1 MMRRA
6 KTPDLDKLRQAPGR
20 EKLSVI
26 ITTFNEEV
34 NIADCIESVAWADEI
49 LVVDSFST
57 DRTVEVAKRYPVRLL
72 QREYYGSAAQKNWAI
87 DRVEHGWVLIVDAD
101 ERVTVPLAAEILVL
115 LTRSPQVDGYYIRRE
130 NVFIDRVMRHS
141 GWSTDK
147 VIRLFRRDKGRYPNR
162 RVHADLAIEGPTP
175 ELDHPFL
182 HYTFRSFGQYFD
194 KFLNYAEWGAAQ
206 AFREG
211 RTVGVLEIAG
221 RPFWRFFRTYFLQL
235 GFLDGLHGL
244 VLCTLQSF
252 GVFLK
257 YARLWEYRLR
267 TRRGEVIKLPA
278 FDEDPRTWQRQEGE
292 DGGDPETGHPLGAPG
307 ETAPREGGG
316 R

>member
-1 MMRRA
+1 MRRS
-6 KTPDLDKLRQAPGR
+6 KTEDLDALRQAPGR
-20 EKLSVI
+20 ALLSVI

-34 NIADCIESVAWADEI
+34 NIGDCIESVLWADEI
-49 LVVDSFST
+49 LVVDSFSK
-57 DRTVEVAKRYPVRLL
+57 DKTVEVAERYPVKVL
-72 QREYYGSAAQKNWAI
+72 QREYFGSAAQKNWAL
-87 DRVEHGWVLIVDAD
+87 DRVHHDWVLIVDAD
-101 ERVTVPLAAEILVL
+101 ERVTPELAAEILRVL
-115 LTRSPQVDGYYIRRE
+115 ASRPQVDGYYIKRE
-130 NVFIDRVMRHS
+130 NVFVDRVIAHS

-147 VIRLFRRDKGRYPNR
+147 VIRLFCREKGRYPNR

-175 ELDHPFL
+175 LLEHAFL
-182 HYTFRSFGQYFD
+182 HYTFRSFDQYFD

-221 RPFWRFFRTYFLQL
+221 RPLWRFLRTYVVQL

-244 VLCTLQSF
+244 VLCTLQAF

-267 TRRGEVIKLPA
+267 TKRGEVIHLPA
-278 FDEDPRTWQRQEGE
+278 FDEDPRTWQRGELEGE
-292 DGGDPETGHPLGAPG
+292 GVPD
-307 ETAPREGGG
+307 EG
-316 R
+316 

>member
-1 MMRRA
+1 MIRRSR
-6 KTPDLDKLRQAPGR
+6 TPPDLERLRQAPGR

-34 NIADCIESVAWADEI
+34 NIADCIESVRWADEI

-57 DRTVEVAKRYPVRLL
+57 DRTVEIAGRLPVRLL
-72 QREYYGSAAQKNWAI
+72 QREYYGSAAQKNWAL

-101 ERVTVPLAAEILVL
+101 ERVTNELAAEILVL
-115 LTRSPQVDGYYIRRE
+115 LTKAPPDVNGYYIRRE

-147 VIRLFRRDKGRYPNR
+147 VIRLFRRERGRYPNR
-162 RVHADLAIEGPTP
+162 RVHADLAIDGPTP
-175 ELDHPFL
+175 DLEHPFL
-182 HYTFRSFGQYFD
+182 HYTFRSFDQYFD

-211 RTVGVLEIAG
+211 RRVGILEIAG
-221 RPFWRFFRTYFLQL
+221 RPLWRFFRTYVLQL
-235 GFLDGLHGL
+235 GFLDGRHGL
-244 VLCTLQSF
+244 VLCTLQAF

-278 FDEDPRTWQRQEGE
+278 FDEDPRTWQRNEE
-292 DGGDPETGHPLGAPG
+292 EPEA
-307 ETAPREGGG
+307 
-316 R
+316 

>member
-1 MMRRA
+1 MRRKA
-6 KTPDLDKLRQAPGR
+6 EDLDALRQAPGR
-20 EKLSVI
+20 AALSVI
-26 ITTFNEEV
+26 ITTYNEEV
-34 NIADCIESVAWADEI
+34 NIGDCIESVLWADEI
-49 LVVDSFST
+49 LVVDSFSK
-57 DRTVEVAKRYPVRLL
+57 DGTVEVAQRYPVRLL
-72 QREYYGSAAQKNWAI
+72 QREYFGSAAQKNWAI
-87 DRVEHGWVLIVDAD
+87 DRVHHDWVLIVDAD
-101 ERVTVPLAAEILVL
+101 ERVTPELAAEILRVL
-115 LTRSPQVDGYYIRRE
+115 ASAPDVNGYYIKRE
-130 NVFIDRVMRHS
+130 NVFVDRVIRHS

-175 ELDHPFL
+175 LLDHAFL
-182 HYTFRSFGQYFD
+182 HYTFRSFDQYFE

-211 RTVGVLEIAG
+211 RSVGILEIAG
-221 RPFWRFFRTYFLQL
+221 RPLWRFLRTYVVQL

-267 TRRGEVIKLPA
+267 TQRGEVIHLPA
-278 FDEDPRTWQRQEGE
+278 FDEDPRTWQRSEEGE
-292 DGGDPETGHPLGAPG
+292 EAADAEP
-307 ETAPREGGG
+307 
-316 R
+316 

>member
-1 MMRRA
+1 MRRSNR
-6 KTPDLDKLRQAPGR
+6 KGPDLDELRRLPGR
-20 EKLSVI
+20 APLSVI

-34 NIADCIESVAWADEI
+34 NIADCIESVMWADEI

-57 DRTVEVAKRYPVRLL
+57 DKTVEIAQKYPVQLL
-72 QREYYGSAAQKNWAI
+72 QREYFGSAAQKNWAL
-87 DRVEHGWVLIVDAD
+87 DRVSHPWVLIVDAD
-101 ERVTVPLAAEILVL
+101 ERVPPPLAGEILRTL
-115 LTRSPQVDGYYIRRE
+115 ASNPQVDGFYIRRE
-130 NVFIDRVMRHS
+130 NVFVDRVIEHS

-147 VIRLFRRDKGRYPNR
+147 VIRLFRTEKGRYPNR
-162 RVHADLAIEGPTP
+162 RVHADLAIDGPTP
-175 ELDHPFL
+175 LLEHPFL
-182 HYTFRSFGQYFD
+182 HYTFRSFDQYFD

-211 RTVGVLEIAG
+211 RSVGVLEIAG
-221 RPFWRFFRTYFLQL
+221 RPLWRFIRTYVLQL

-267 TRRGEVIKLPA
+267 ARRGEAVTLPA
-278 FDEDPRTWQRQEGE
+278 FDEDPRTWQRHEGE
-292 DGGDPETGHPLGAPG
+292 DEVPGSPG
-307 ETAPREGGG
+307 EQPEPPGG
-316 R
+316 RAS

>member
-1 MMRRA
+1 MRRSRHKA
-6 KTPDLDKLRQAPGR
+6 PDLDELRRLPGR
-20 EKLSVI
+20 APLSVI

-34 NIADCIESVAWADEI
+34 NIADCIESVLWADEI
-49 LVVDSFST
+49 LVVDSFSS
-57 DRTVEVAKRYPVRLL
+57 DRTVEIAERYPVKLL
-72 QREYYGSAAQKNWAI
+72 QREYFGSAAQKNWAL
-87 DRVEHGWVLIVDAD
+87 DRVTHPWVLIVDAD
-101 ERVTVPLAAEILVL
+101 ERVPPELAAEILRTL
-115 LTRSPQVDGYYIRRE
+115 ASNPQVDGFYIRRE
-130 NVFIDRVMRHS
+130 NVFVDRVIEHS

-147 VIRLFRRDKGRYPNR
+147 VIRLFRTEKGRYPNR

-175 ELDHPFL
+175 LLENAFL
-182 HYTFRSFGQYFD
+182 HYTFRSFDQYFD

-211 RTVGVLEIAG
+211 RSVGVLEIAG
-221 RPFWRFFRTYFLQL
+221 RPLWRFVRTYVLQL

-267 TRRGEVIKLPA
+267 AVRGEKVELPA
-278 FDEDPRTWQRQEGE
+278 FDEDPRTWQRRDGDDEGAE
-292 DGGDPETGHPLGAPG
+292 ASGPGA
-307 ETAPREGGG
+307 
-316 R
+316 

>member
-1 MMRRA
+1 MIRRSR
-6 KTPDLDKLRQAPGR
+6 TPPDLEKLRQAPGR

-34 NIADCIESVAWADEI
+34 NIADCVESVRWADEI

-57 DRTVEVAKRYPVRLL
+57 DSTVAIAERLPVRLM
-72 QREYYGSAAQKNWAI
+72 QREYYGSAAQKNWAL

-101 ERVTVPLAAEILVL
+101 ERVTDELAAEILVL
-115 LTRSPQVDGYYIRRE
+115 LTRAPADVNGYYIRRE

-147 VIRLFRRDKGRYPNR
+147 VIRLFRRERGRYPNR
-162 RVHADLAIEGPTP
+162 RVHADLAIDGPTP
-175 ELDHPFL
+175 DLEHPFL
-182 HYTFRSFGQYFD
+182 HYTFRSFDQYFD

-211 RTVGVLEIAG
+211 RKVGVLEIAG
-221 RPFWRFFRTYFLQL
+221 RPLWRFFRTYVLQL
-235 GFLDGLHGL
+235 GFLDGRHGL
-244 VLCTLQSF
+244 VLCTLQAF

-278 FDEDPRTWQRQEGE
+278 FDEDPRTWQRNEAEPEAE
-292 DGGDPETGHPLGAPG
+292 DGRGVGAG
-307 ETAPREGGG
+307 
-316 R
+316 